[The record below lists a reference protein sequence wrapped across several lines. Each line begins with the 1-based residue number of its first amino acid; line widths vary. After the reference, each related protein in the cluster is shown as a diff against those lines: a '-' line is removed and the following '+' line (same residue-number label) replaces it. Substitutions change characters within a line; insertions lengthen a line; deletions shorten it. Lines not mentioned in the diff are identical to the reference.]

1 MLKGVLLGVVLCGS
15 VAVAADT
22 PCVILRDYPRKT
34 ADAFTRWT
42 TPPPYEYVEGD
53 YPKDFK
59 FRTEI
64 RDKHIRKIK
73 ELGGKIQIIKSDY
86 TPTDLADARKRCTQ

>member
-1 MLKGVLLGVVLCGS
+1 MLKIVLLGVVVYGITAL
-15 VAVAADT
+15 AADS

-42 TPPPYEYVEGD
+42 TPPPFEYVEGD
-53 YPKDFK
+53 FPKGFK

-64 RDKHIRKIK
+64 RDKHVRKIK
-73 ELGGKIQIIKSDY
+73 ELGGKIVIIKTDY
-86 TPTDLADARKRCTQ
+86 TPADLLDARNRCSQ